1 MREVRHTIVALLLA
15 AIVGCDERSQS
26 PLEPSEPAAVLAL
39 ATASA
44 PLAFSHLT
52 VGGQHTCGISNGRAY
67 CWGYGFL
74 GQLGAGTS
82 ITQAAR
88 PTRVSGG
95 LQFSQLSPG
104 RDHTCG
110 LALDD
115 RAYCWG
121 ENQNGQLGDG
131 TKTNRFSPVA
141 VAGGR
146 RFRQIRAGSDHTC
159 AVTPTN
165 VGFCWGRGTLLGDGT
180 NSDRTI
186 PVRVLGGLSWR
197 RIVAGGTHT
206 CGVTTTDR
214 AYCWGWNYAGQLG
227 DGTNSG
233 RLKPVA
239 VAGGLG
245 FRQVIAGANH
255 TCGIS
260 LEQRAYCWGDND
272 EGQLGNGILYTRQR
286 TPSPVLGTR
295 RWSQVI
301 AGFNHT
307 CGVTT
312 ADVAFCWGQND
323 VGQNGDG
330 TTNPSSAPVRVAG
343 GHAFDG
349 ISTGVQQ
356 GTQFDGAEAKHS
368 CALTTT
374 NQAYCWGWN
383 IYGQLGD
390 GTNSGRLTPVAVV
403 GPA

>member
-1 MREVRHTIVALLLA
+1 MIPIRYYL
-15 AIVGCDERSQS
+15 
-26 PLEPSEPAAVLAL
+26 AAVLMAAIGGCNDQSESPTAPE
-39 ATASA
+39 ATPELSAAAA
-44 PLAFSHLT
+44 PLSFSHIV
-52 VGGQHTCGISNGRAY
+52 VGGQHTCGIAAGRAY
-67 CWGYGFL
+67 CWGYGQW

-88 PTRVSGG
+88 PTRVSGA
-95 LQFSQLSPG
+95 LQFTQLSTG

-110 LALDD
+110 LALDG

-121 ENQNGQLGDG
+121 ENLEGQLGDG
-131 TKTNRFSPVA
+131 SRTNRFTPVA

-146 RFRQIRAGSDHTC
+146 RFSQIRAGSDHTC
-159 AVTPTN
+159 AVTPAN
-165 VGFCWGRGTLLGDGT
+165 VGFCWGNGALLGDGT
-180 NSDRTI
+180 NSDRTT

-197 RIVAGGTHT
+197 RIIAGGNHT
-206 CGVTTTDR
+206 CGVTTTDK
-214 AYCWGWNYAGQLG
+214 AYCWGQNYAGQLG
-227 DGTNSG
+227 DGTITT

-239 VAGGLG
+239 VGGGLG
-245 FRQVIAGANH
+245 FLQVIAGANH

-260 LEQRAYCWGDND
+260 LDRRAYCWGDDD
-272 EGQLGNGILYTRQR
+272 EGQLGNGGTLFARQR
-286 TPSPVLGTR
+286 TPSPVAGTR

-301 AGFNHT
+301 AGYNHT

-356 GTQFDGAEAKHS
+356 GTQFDAAEAKHS

-374 NQAYCWGWN
+374 NQAYCWGAN
-383 IYGQLGD
+383 GNGQLGD
-390 GTNSGRLTPVAVV
+390 GTRTRKLTPVAVV
-403 GPA
+403 GP